1 MFGSFLPSLRSS
13 INHSLLGSR
22 SRHCLWCSNA
32 SCHSKGCESLRQNI
46 PVTVVVIPSGEE
58 GDRLVGS
65 LEVKAP
71 MAGSTLVRSAQGASN
86 LTGRSKSEPGSPEK
100 SALREA
106 DCRIVGRAE
115 PLIIWRR
122 PMSEPHVWNKPVA
135 ISPGSLR
142 TACQEGRAAK
152 AWNHSEVA

>member
-1 MFGSFLPSLRSS
+1 M
-13 INHSLLGSR
+13 
-22 SRHCLWCSNA
+22 
-32 SCHSKGCESLRQNI
+32 
-46 PVTVVVIPSGEE
+46 TVVVISSDEK

-65 LEVKAP
+65 LEVKVP
-71 MAGSTLVRSAQGASN
+71 VAGTFPVRSAQGASN

-115 PLIIWRR
+115 ALITWRR

-135 ISPGSLR
+135 ISPGS
-142 TACQEGRAAK
+142 
-152 AWNHSEVA
+152 